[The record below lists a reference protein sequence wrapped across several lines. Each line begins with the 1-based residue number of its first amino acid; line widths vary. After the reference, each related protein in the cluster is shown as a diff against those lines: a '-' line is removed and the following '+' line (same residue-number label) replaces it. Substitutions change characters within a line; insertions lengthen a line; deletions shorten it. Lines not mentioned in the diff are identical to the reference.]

1 MEKVI
6 IGSRGSRLA
15 LTQSN
20 TVCDSIRASFPD
32 LEVEV
37 QTIVTRGD
45 RDQTTP
51 LPKIGDKGLFT
62 LEIEAGLLDDSIQ
75 LAVHSCKDLPTELP
89 PGLGIGAI
97 PKRVPRE
104 DVIISTSGKSLLDL
118 PAGSRIGS
126 GSLRRVAQI
135 HHLRPD
141 LMPLPIRGNV
151 DTRIRKLDEGQY
163 DAIILARAGLERLG
177 LTDRISA
184 DLPPDRWYYAV
195 SQGAVAIE
203 CRHGNDALLDLLLAL
218 NHAASWKEV
227 RAERAFL
234 KAIGGGCRTPTGVR
248 TELTSNGRII
258 LEGMVASLDGS
269 IFLEAKAAGPQ
280 TDPQS
285 VGRQL
290 ATALFK
296 QGAGDV
302 LKANLETMNE

>member
-1 MEKVI
+1 MEMLI

-15 LTQSN
+15 LAQTN
-20 TVCDSIRASFPD
+20 FVCEQIRASFPD
-32 LEVEV
+32 LEVEA

-97 PKRVPRE
+97 PKRVPRG
-104 DVIISTSGKSLLDL
+104 DVIISQSGKSLLDL
-118 PAGSRIGS
+118 PSGSRIGS

-135 HHLRPD
+135 KHLRPD
-141 LMPLPIRGNV
+141 LDPVPIRGNV
-151 DTRIRKLDEGQY
+151 DTRIRKLDDGDY

-177 LTDRISA
+177 LTDRITA
-184 DLPPDRWYYAV
+184 DLPPHRWYYAV
-195 SQGAVAIE
+195 SQGAIAIE
-203 CRHGNDALLDLLLAL
+203 CRQGNDALLDLLLAL
-218 NHAASWKEV
+218 NHTQSWKQI

-234 KAIGGGCRTPTGVR
+234 HAIGGGCRTPTGIR
-248 TELTSNGRII
+248 TELTSDGRIT
-258 LEGMVASLDGS
+258 LEGMVASLDGTV
-269 IFLEAKAAGPQ
+269 FLEAVASGPQ

-290 ATALFK
+290 ARALFK
-296 QGAGDV
+296 QGAKEI
-302 LKANLETMNE
+302 LEANLEEI